1 MGQRDCGHALPGIA
15 STRTHRA
22 SASPTRSCSPPAEE
36 TRRWWRRSTSSAEYQ
51 PKKRKSSAQGSR
63 ERSAPP
69 PSRPAGRS
77 APAPRRPDQP
87 ARHLDERR
95 LPRPLGPPQ
104 TDKLT
109 APHLEADAGERL
121 HAAVAL
127 ATPSAR
133 RPGTI
138 ARVYDQVA
146 RTPSHRADLPSR
158 ATPAQAS
165 HSSATTAPADR
176 EVMGLGFHRELPRH
190 IAVAFS
196 ANGRRWTCAPPS
208 RDRRRLDS

>member
-133 RPGTI
+133 RRDHRSGLRPGRANTFAPRRPTFGD
-138 ARVYDQVA
+138 AR
-146 RTPSHRADLPSR
+146 
-158 ATPAQAS
+158 AS
-165 HSSATTAPADR
+165 VTQFRD
-176 EVMGLGFHRELPRH
+176 
-190 IAVAFS
+190 
-196 ANGRRWTCAPPS
+196 NGPC
-208 RDRRRLDS
+208 